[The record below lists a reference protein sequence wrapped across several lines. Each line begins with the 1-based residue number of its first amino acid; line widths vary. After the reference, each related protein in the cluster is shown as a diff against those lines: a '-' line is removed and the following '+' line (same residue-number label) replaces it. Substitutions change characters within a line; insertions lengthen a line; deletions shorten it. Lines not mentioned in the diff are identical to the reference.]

1 MPTAI
6 AIPARKRLAWH
17 AWLDMPVGLE
27 PPRTADAEPAGHILL
42 GETSL
47 RNDGPYGPDAQR
59 GWLVMLALTNTGW
72 SPVRGSDFVVPLT
85 FTFPGRQILSA
96 QISPDPADQAAT
108 RPARPPSLC
117 LSTGSSRLLSPGYRS
132 QACIQVTGDFL
143 LRPRRSCTIAVIL
156 SGTPAPDSPRVQQ
169 EGSLAGGKIVIG
181 SDDSGAHPSLA

>member
-42 GETSL
+42 GETGL

-72 SPVRGSDFVVPLT
+72 SPVRGSDFAVPLT
-85 FTFPGRQILSA
+85 FGFPGRQILAA
-96 QISPDPADQAAT
+96 QISPDPSV
-108 RPARPPSLC
+108 RPAARPPMLC
-117 LSTGSSRLLSPGYRS
+117 LTTETSRRPSPGDRTR
-132 QACIQVTGDFL
+132 ARIQVTGNFL
-143 LRPRRSCTIAVIL
+143 LRPGRSCTITVIL
-156 SGTPAPDSPRVQQ
+156 SGRPAADSPRIQQ
-169 EGSLAGGKIVIG
+169 DGSLAGGKIVIG
-181 SDDSGAHPSLA
+181 SGDSGAHPSLA